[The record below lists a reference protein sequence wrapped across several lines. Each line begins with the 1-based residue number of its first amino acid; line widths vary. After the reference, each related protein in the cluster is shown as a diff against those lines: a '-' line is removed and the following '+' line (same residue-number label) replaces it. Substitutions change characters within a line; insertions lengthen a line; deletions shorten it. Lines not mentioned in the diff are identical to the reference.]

1 MAIKKL
7 TKDKLELV
15 NNQRLAW
22 LKWQN
27 KLAKEA
33 KHSDMW
39 FTLLRERNACY
50 EIIMSVT
57 GLTRARVDD
66 IIYNKLTVETY
77 WLPDGSIRKDHPH
90 E

>member
-1 MAIKKL
+1 MAIKRL

-15 NNQRLAW
+15 DNQRLAW

-27 KLAKEA
+27 LLAKEP
-33 KHSDMW
+33 KHSDRW
-39 FTLLRERNACY
+39 FVLLRERNACY
-50 EIIMSVT
+50 EIIMAVT

-66 IIYNKLTVETY
+66 IIFNKLTVQTY
-77 WLPDGSIRKDHPH
+77 WLSDGSIRKDHPH